1 MGFGLRVVLAVVLL
15 LVTSRLASEAFAMLS
30 APSDLMVVG
39 GVAMLL
45 GLVVFYAW
53 LWKKFGVWTRIQA
66 IVKTKL
72 MIMTLIALTFV
83 PVVFGCTRVGPGY
96 AGIKV
101 NYAGS
106 GRGVEDTPQVTG
118 WVFYNPFSSTVL
130 EWPTFVQTAS
140 WTRDKNEGSPN
151 NEEISYNSSEGMV
164 FTADISLGYR
174 IAAEKVP
181 AFYVK
186 FRSDDLKKFTHGYLR
201 NVARDAFNE
210 VAARYTADELY
221 GAKKEE
227 ALNKAKELLNRH
239 VEHFGVV
246 IEQLGYIGAPR
257 PPDPV
262 VEAINKKIEAI
273 QNAIAAENKVR
284 EAKAAA
290 QQQIAKAEGEAIA
303 NERLTRSLTENL
315 IRWRSLEITRLAI
328 ERWDGKRPMVEGT
341 AGGLLLNIN
350 PPQPPQAPAG
360 KK

>member
-1 MGFGLRVVLAVVLL
+1 MGTGLKMVGMVVLL
-15 LVTSRLASEAFAMLS
+15 LVTSRLASEAFVMLS

-39 GVAMLL
+39 GVAILL
-45 GLVVFYAW
+45 GVVVFYAW
-53 LWKKFGVWTRIQA
+53 LTRKFGVLAKIQTMM
-66 IVKTKL
+66 KTKL
-72 MIMTLIALTFV
+72 MVAVLLASVV
-83 PVVFGCTRVGPGY
+83 PVALGCTRVGPGY

-106 GRGVEDTPQVTG
+106 DRGVEDTPQVTG
-118 WVFYNPFSSTVL
+118 WVFYNPFSATVL

-186 FRSDDLKKFTHGYLR
+186 FRTDDLDKFTHGYLR

-210 VAARYTADELY
+210 VAAKYTADELY
-221 GAKKEE
+221 GAKKED
-227 ALNKAKELLNRH
+227 ALNRAKELLNRH
-239 VEHFGVV
+239 VEPFGIV

-257 PPDPV
+257 PPDAV
-262 VEAINKKIEAI
+262 VEAINRKIEAI

-284 EAKAAA
+284 EAKASA
-290 QQQIAKAEGEAIA
+290 QQQIAKAEGEAVA

-328 ERWDGKRPMVEGT
+328 ERWDGKRPMVEGM

-350 PPQPPQAPAG
+350 PPQPPPAPAE